1 MKNVLL
7 WVCGAVLAASIAG
20 LAAWGSLRE
29 SKAPD
34 GFAGQ
39 IDLAKLEALAVHTDG
54 RLNSLES
61 FARFT
66 LKYISGPNKINGNPP
81 VFSYIDMMARPEVYD
96 DTDMVYVKN
105 KTMRAD
111 LAAALASSGKDAPWA
126 EAFIKTGMISPS
138 LLEHPEAQRL
148 MDTWARDLIKTAKFV
163 DDIRGAMHLKDPR
176 LLSAQLRIVPPP
188 PGPED
193 AKTVWLSPNELYPGD
208 TTMPELVAAIPEALQ
223 ARLRASWS
231 ALIRGWKAQDA
242 PEVNKHIADLTA
254 ELHEVNE
261 GLYPKLERLN
271 AESVYF
277 KLNHLTWVWVIYLLS
292 VVLLLM
298 SVAYK
303 WDGARAA
310 GLGAFTVAFLL
321 HTGAVMLRWYVSGRW
336 PNSNMFEA
344 VTTSVWLG
352 TVLAIVLEILARRSA
367 MRNLFAL
374 TAGVASGAALMS
386 AHYLPQLDANIRNM
400 MPVLHDI
407 WLYIHTNVIIASY
420 ALIAM
425 AAVTASLYLVGR
437 FFGAPA
443 AYAKLGGTDA
453 VMDLAAAGSGSTGF
467 QPVPTGRSDSSGV
480 SEKEKHRP
488 EAGAT
493 SVRRA
498 VPLGEVLDGAT
509 LVLMELSFVMLWA
522 GIVMGAIWADHSW
535 GRPWGWD
542 PKEVFA
548 LNTFLVFLVLV
559 HVRLKVKDKGLWTA
573 LLAVVGCAVMLF
585 NWIIINFVISGLHS
599 YA

>member
-1 MKNVLL
+1 MKNVVL
-7 WVCGAVLAASIAG
+7 WLCGAVLAASIAG
-20 LAAWGSLRE
+20 LAAWGSLRQ
-29 SKAPD
+29 SKAPE

-61 FARFT
+61 FARYT
-66 LKYISGPNKINGNPP
+66 LKFVSGPRRIDNQPP
-81 VFSYIDMMARPEVYD
+81 VFSYIDMMARPEVYED
-96 DTDMVYVKN
+96 VALVYVKN
-105 KTMRAD
+105 KTMRQD
-111 LAAALASSGKDAPWA
+111 LTQVLTQAGQDKAWA
-126 EAFIKTGMISPS
+126 EAFMKDGLISPS
-138 LLEHPEAQRL
+138 LLQHPDSQRL
-148 MDTWARDLIKTAKFV
+148 LEGWSRDLIKTAKFV
-163 DDIRGAMHLKDPR
+163 DDINTALHIREPR
-176 LLSAQLRIVPPP
+176 LLSAQLRIIPPP
-188 PGPED
+188 PAPDD
-193 AKTVWLSPNELYPGD
+193 AKTPWLSPNELYPGD
-208 TTMPELVAAIPEALQ
+208 TTMPELVGRIPEELQ
-223 ARLRASWS
+223 ARLRATWA

-242 PEVNKHIADLTA
+242 PEVNKHIADLTS

-261 GLYPKLERLN
+261 ALYPKLERLN
-271 AESVYF
+271 AESTYF
-277 KLNHLTWVWVIYLLS
+277 KLNHLTWVWVLYLVA

-310 GLGAFTVAFLL
+310 GMGAFTVAFVL

-344 VTTSVWLG
+344 VTTSVWFG
-352 TVLAIVLEILARRSA
+352 AVLAVVLEILARRTA

-425 AAVTASLYLVGR
+425 AAVTAGLYLVGR

-453 VMDLAAAGSGSTGF
+453 VMDLGTSALRADNSSVLQSDGPGIGRGSRDVGSESRRTG
-467 QPVPTGRSDSSGV
+467 GRS
-480 SEKEKHRP
+480 
-488 EAGAT
+488 
-493 SVRRA
+493 
-498 VPLGEVLDGAT
+498 VPFGEVLDGAT
-509 LVLMELSFVMLWA
+509 LVLMELSFVLLWA

-559 HVRLKVKDKGLWTA
+559 HIRLKVKDKGLWTA
-573 LLAVVGCAVMLF
+573 VLAVVGCAVMLF
-585 NWIIINFVISGLHS
+585 NWIVINFVISGLHS

>member
-1 MKNVLL
+1 MRNLL
-7 WVCGAVLAASIAG
+7 FWLIGVVLAGSIAG
-20 LAAWGSLRE
+20 LAAWGSLHQA
-29 SKAPD
+29 KAPE

-39 IDLAKLEALAVHTDG
+39 IDLASLESLAVHTEG

-66 LKYISGPNKINGNPP
+66 LKYVSGPNRVNGQPP
-81 VFSYIDMMARPEVYD
+81 VFTYFDLMMRPEAYD
-96 DTDMVYVKN
+96 GVDLIWVKN

-111 LAAALASSGKDAPWA
+111 IVVALAKAGKDKAWA
-126 EAFIKTGMISPS
+126 DSFMKTGLISPAS
-138 LLEHPEAQRL
+138 LDEPGVQIL

-163 DDIRGAMHLKDPR
+163 DDIRSAQHIRDPR
-176 LLSAQLRIVPPP
+176 LLSAQLRIIPPP

-193 AKTVWLSPNELYPGD
+193 AKTPWLSPNELYPGD
-208 TTMPELVAAIPEALQ
+208 TTMPDLVAKIPGELQ
-223 ARLRASWS
+223 SRLRVTWS
-231 ALIRGWKAQDA
+231 GLVKAWKEQDA
-242 PEVNKHIADLTA
+242 AAVNAGIGKLTA
-254 ELHEVNE
+254 ELHEVN
-261 GLYPKLERLN
+261 GAVYPDLQRLN

-277 KLNHLTWVWVIYLLS
+277 KLSHLTWVWVLYLLS
-292 VVLLLM
+292 VILLLM
-298 SVAYK
+298 NVAYK
-303 WDGARAA
+303 WEGARAA
-310 GLGAFTVAFLL
+310 GLGAFAVAFLL
-321 HTGAVMLRWYVSGRW
+321 HTGAVILRWYVSGRW

-344 VTTSVWLG
+344 VTTSVWFG
-352 TVLAIVLEILARRSA
+352 AVLAIALELLARKTA

-425 AAVTASLYLVGR
+425 AAVTASLYLLGR

-443 AYAKLGGTDA
+443 AYARLGGTDA
-453 VMDLAAAGSGSTGF
+453 VMDLAGSGPG
-467 QPVPTGRSDSSGV
+467 
-480 SEKEKHRP
+480 
-488 EAGAT
+488 GAT
-493 SVRRA
+493 GTRRA
-498 VPLGEVLDGAT
+498 APLGEVLDGAT

-548 LNTFLVFLVLV
+548 LNTFLVFLILV
-559 HVRLKVKDKGLWTA
+559 HVRLKARDKGLWTA
-573 LLAVVGCAVMLF
+573 VLAVAGCAVMLF

>member
-1 MKNVLL
+1 MKNTLL
-7 WVCGAVLAASIAG
+7 WILGALLAASIAA
-20 LAAWGSLRE
+20 LAAWGSLRQ
-29 SKAPD
+29 SKAPE

-39 IDLAKLEALAVHTDG
+39 IDLPKLEALAVHTDG

-61 FARFT
+61 YARYT
-66 LKYISGPNKINGNPP
+66 LKYISGPNRINSQPP
-81 VFSYIDMMARPEVYD
+81 VFSYIDMMARPEVYEE
-96 DTDMVYVKN
+96 TPLIYIKN
-105 KTMRAD
+105 KTMRQD
-111 LAAALASSGKDAPWA
+111 LTQVLVQSGQDKPWA
-126 EAFIKTGMISPS
+126 EAFMQTGMISPS
-138 LLEHPEAQRL
+138 LLDHPESQRL
-148 MDTWARDLIKTAKFV
+148 IDAWSRDLIKTAKFV
-163 DDIRGAMHLKDPR
+163 DDIRTAQHIRDPR
-176 LLSAQLRIVPPP
+176 LLSAQLRIIPPP
-188 PGPED
+188 PSPDD
-193 AKTVWLSPNELYPGD
+193 AKTPWLSPNELYPGD
-208 TTMPELVAAIPEALQ
+208 TTMPELVGRIPEQLQ
-223 ARLRASWS
+223 AQLRASWAS
-231 ALIRGWKAQDA
+231 LIKSWKAQDA
-242 PEVNKHIADLTA
+242 PEVNKHIADLTR
-254 ELHEVNE
+254 ELHEVNNNV
-261 GLYPKLERLN
+261 YPKLERLS
-271 AESVYF
+271 AESTYF
-277 KLNHLTWVWVIYLLS
+277 KLNHLTWVWVLYLIA
-292 VVLLLM
+292 VVFLLM

-303 WDGARAA
+303 WDGARAL
-310 GLGAFTVAFLL
+310 GMGAFTVAFLL

-344 VTTSVWLG
+344 VTTSVWFG
-352 TVLAIVLEILARRSA
+352 AVLAVVLEMLARRTA

-374 TAGVASGAALMS
+374 TAGVASAAALMS

-443 AYAKLGGTDA
+443 AYAKRGGTDA
-453 VMDLAAAGSGSTGF
+453 VMDMGSTAIRNAKN
-467 QPVPTGRSDSSGV
+467 T
-480 SEKEKHRP
+480 
-488 EAGAT
+488 
-493 SVRRA
+493 
-498 VPLGEVLDGAT
+498 PLGEVLDGAT

>member
-1 MKNVLL
+1 MKNFLFWFCGVLL
-7 WVCGAVLAASIAG
+7 AGSIAG
-20 LAAWGSLRE
+20 LAAWGSLRQAT
-29 SKAPD
+29 APG
-34 GFAGQ
+34 GFAGE
-39 IDLAKLEALAVHTDG
+39 IDLAKLEALAVHTEG

-66 LKYISGPNKINGNPP
+66 LKYVSGPNRVNGQPP
-81 VFSYIDMMARPEVYD
+81 VFTYIDMMVRPEAYD
-96 DTDMVYVKN
+96 EVGLIWVKN
-105 KTMRAD
+105 QAMRGDIATALGKAGKDKAWAD
-111 LAAALASSGKDAPWA
+111 L
-126 EAFIKTGMISPS
+126 FMKTGLISPA
-138 LLEHPEAQRL
+138 LLDEPGVRLL

-163 DDIRGAMHLKDPR
+163 DDIRSAQHIRDPR
-176 LLSAQLRIVPPP
+176 LLSAQLRIIPPP

-193 AKTVWLSPNELYPGD
+193 AKTPWLSPNELYPGD
-208 TTMPELVAAIPEALQ
+208 TTMPDLVARIPGELQ
-223 ARLRASWS
+223 SRLRVTWS
-231 ALIRGWKAQDA
+231 GLVKSWKAQDA
-242 PEVNKHIADLTA
+242 SAVNARIGEFTA
-254 ELHEVNE
+254 ELHEVN
-261 GLYPKLERLN
+261 GSVYPDLDRLN

-277 KLNHLTWVWVIYLLS
+277 KLSHLTWVWVLYLVS

-298 SVAYK
+298 NVAYR
-303 WDGARAA
+303 WEGARAA
-310 GLGAFTVAFLL
+310 GLGAFTVAFAL
-321 HTGAVMLRWYVSGRW
+321 HTAAVLLRWYVSGRW

-344 VTTSVWLG
+344 VTTSVWFG
-352 TVLAIVLEILARRSA
+352 AVLAIVLELLARKTA

-407 WLYIHTNVIIASY
+407 WLYIHTNIIIASY

-425 AAVTASLYLVGR
+425 AAVTASLYLLGR

-443 AYAKLGGTDA
+443 AYARLGGTDA
-453 VMDLAAAGSGSTGF
+453 VMDM
-467 QPVPTGRSDSSGV
+467 
-480 SEKEKHRP
+480 
-488 EAGAT
+488 AGA
-493 SVRRA
+493 A
-498 VPLGEVLDGAT
+498 PFPNAKKAAPMGEVLDGAT

-548 LNTFLVFLVLV
+548 LNTFLVFLILV
-559 HVRLKVKDKGLWTA
+559 HVRLKAKDKGLWTA
-573 LLAVVGCAVMLF
+573 VLAVAGCAVMLF